1 MEKIEIG
8 EVKKIE
14 TTHADLSAKS
24 SKKEK
29 KKDEVLYKPPTKQAK
44 KVDSKI
50 VSVRFRAD
58 ELDKINN
65 YLAENGIRFS
75 ELIRELL
82 REKGIL

>member
-1 MEKIEIG
+1 MEKIDIG

-14 TTHADLSAKS
+14 T
-24 SKKEK
+24 
-29 KKDEVLYKPPTKQAK
+29 KKDEVLYKPTKQTK